1 MVWLRYRL
9 PSVVGKLREDRWA
22 LQEKISN
29 ETKLCDKTK
38 EEIQI
43 VNEENDSL
51 RLRIGEL
58 EPKFKNYY
66 QFAFPN
72 SLNSLHV
79 PLPKISVAAR
89 WRDWHTIRESDL
101 FSYFY

>member
-1 MVWLRYRL
+1 M
-9 PSVVGKLREDRWA
+9 
-22 LQEKISN
+22 QEKISN
-29 ETKLCDKTK
+29 ETKLCHKTK

-43 VNEENDSL
+43 VKEENDSL

-66 QFAFPN
+66 QLAFPN

-79 PLPKISVAAR
+79 PLPKNNVAGEETGTPFESQISSATYIKKQVYFNVIASLR
-89 WRDWHTIRESDL
+89 IIR
-101 FSYFY
+101 

>member
-1 MVWLRYRL
+1 M
-9 PSVVGKLREDRWA
+9 
-22 LQEKISN
+22 QEKVSN

-43 VNEENDSL
+43 VKEENDSS

-66 QFAFPN
+66 QLAF
-72 SLNSLHV
+72 SKELKQSAYV
-79 PLPKISVAAR
+79 PLPKISVA
-89 WRDWHTIRESDL
+89 DV
-101 FSYFY
+101 